1 MLADLDREADTRM
14 RVVFMGTPD
23 FAAKVLEALCTQHE
37 VVGVLTRAD
46 SVSGRGKQKL
56 PSPVKQV
63 ALAHGIPEAE
73 PDTLRN
79 PAVQQLL
86 RDWAPDIIVVTAY
99 GKILPQAVLDIPR
112 YGCLNIHTSL
122 LPHWRG
128 AAPVQRAILAGDEEV
143 GVCIMRLEEGLDTGD
158 YCVSRSTEVGD
169 KTYPQ
174 LMDELAQLGSEG
186 LLEALQQ
193 IDAGTVRWIVQ
204 HDNQATYARKLEKGE
219 LFISPLMPAETVR
232 RHIQAS
238 SPAHPTRCVIAS
250 RTVTV
255 LASRRIRE
263 HYVIDKMRRLRPG
276 RIIMFEKRLYLGCA
290 DGAVEI
296 TSLRPD
302 GKKTMDARAF
312 AAGVQNVKSGLIT
325 WEALHTAARR
335 R

>member
-1 MLADLDREADTRM
+1 M
-14 RVVFMGTPD
+14 RVVFMGTPE
-23 FAAKVLEALCTQHE
+23 FAAKVLESLCTEHE

-46 SVSGRGKQKL
+46 AVSGRGKQKV
-56 PSPVKQV
+56 PCPVKRV
-63 ALAHGIPEAE
+63 ALARHIPEAE
-73 PDTLRN
+73 PDTLHN

-158 YCVSRSTEVGD
+158 YCVSRATEVGD

-186 LLEALQQ
+186 LLEALRM
-193 IDAGTVRWIVQ
+193 IDAGTVRWYVQ
-204 HDNQATYARKLEKGE
+204 HDNQATYARKLDKGE

-312 AAGVQNVKSGLIT
+312 AAGVQNVKSGLVS